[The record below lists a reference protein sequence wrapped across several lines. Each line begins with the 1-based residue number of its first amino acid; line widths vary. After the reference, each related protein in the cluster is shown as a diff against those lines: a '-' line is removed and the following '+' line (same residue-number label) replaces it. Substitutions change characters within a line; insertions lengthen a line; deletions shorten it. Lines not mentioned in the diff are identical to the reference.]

1 MSHSDFC
8 LTGLSS
14 GRFAE
19 VARKY
24 LNCDYLSQSNIPS
37 VLGLDSDD
45 QLESLVL
52 ELHPD
57 WGSAVLEI
65 NRLPK
70 TPNQVTGQLTATAE
84 NDLVFIFGR
93 GVVQTDGPESPPDD
107 GRTILQAIKNWSV
120 LVVLRAGVLTHE
132 RLRAYHE
139 RTVVAMLVE
148 AIHAL
153 QHDRDC
159 IFRDTLLGE
168 ALEKVEECESF
179 QQGLGESKDKFRLRT
194 VQNELAHEKAMRI
207 EGHKNLV
214 DENYWFKQKNM
225 NLEENNRKMKMEYH
239 HLALYRGDEESD
251 AQFHCRT
258 SQAKLTASEIRE
270 LEAYQENRQ
279 LKVELALE
287 KGRHERTEYKREGLK
302 RVLERRDLEILQLKE
317 NIEVL
322 QELSELDLEDAKVE
336 AEIVEETLQGK
347 VYNAEFTVEDLEVTI
362 DQQAN
367 KIESLA
373 ENLTEL
379 LGEDVVEQA
388 KQIESQAERIETQR
402 KEIRAGAIKSA
413 RLGLK
418 LMRKTVQWRH
428 KLAK

>member
-1 MSHSDFC
+1 
-8 LTGLSS
+8 
-14 GRFAE
+14 
-19 VARKY
+19 
-24 LNCDYLSQSNIPS
+24 
-37 VLGLDSDD
+37 
-45 QLESLVL
+45 
-52 ELHPD
+52 
-57 WGSAVLEI
+57 
-65 NRLPK
+65 
-70 TPNQVTGQLTATAE
+70 VTGQLTATAE

-93 GVVQTDGPESPPDD
+93 GAIQTDGPESPPDD

-120 LVVLRAGVLTHE
+120 LVVLRAGVLTHD

-194 VQNELAHEKAMRI
+194 VQKELAHEKAMRI

-239 HLALYRGDEESD
+239 HLALYQGDEESD

-317 NIEVL
+317 NSEVL

-362 DQQAN
+362 DQQEDKIDQQAN

-373 ENLTEL
+373 DIIQNLTEL

-388 KQIESQAERIETQR
+388 KQIESQAGRIESQAREIESQAGKIETQR